1 VATTLYLGGWYFPF
15 VYQLTEARGYHNL
28 YVAISVIVFLAKAG
42 LLLYLYF
49 WLRWTLPRFRY
60 DQLMDLGWK
69 WMLPAA
75 LINIVVTAIG
85 VGVIQGLNGWRG
97 MRTIDSLT
105 SGLGLT
111 ATGKTIA
118 IVFGVGNLLLTAGV
132 LSLINWRS
140 RDFNLK
146 KQRRQ
151 IRLVDLPKGK
161 PAVMPVSEA
170 RP

>member
-1 VATTLYLGGWYFPF
+1 
-15 VYQLTEARGYHNL
+15 
-28 YVAISVIVFLAKAG
+28 
-42 LLLYLYF
+42 
-49 WLRWTLPRFRY
+49 
-60 DQLMDLGWK
+60 MDLGWK

-85 VGVIQGLNGWRG
+85 VGVIQALDNPAGR
-97 MRTIDSLT
+97 RTIKSLT
-105 SGLGLT
+105 NGLGLT
-111 ATGKTIA
+111 ATGKAVAIA
-118 IVFGVGNLLLTAGV
+118 FGIGNLFVTAGI

-161 PAVMPVSEA
+161 PAVMPVSSESA
-170 RP
+170 T

>member
-1 VATTLYLGGWYFPF
+1 
-15 VYQLTEARGYHNL
+15 
-28 YVAISVIVFLAKAG
+28 
-42 LLLYLYF
+42 
-49 WLRWTLPRFRY
+49 
-60 DQLMDLGWK
+60 MDLGWK

-85 VGVIQGLNGWRG
+85 IGVIQGLHNPTGL
-97 MRTIDSLT
+97 RTIKSLEA
-105 SGLGLT
+105 GLGLT
-111 ATGKTIA
+111 ASGKVVA
-118 IVFGVGNLLLTAGV
+118 IVIGIVNLFITAGL

-161 PAVMPVSEA
+161 PAVLPVDNVSEA